1 MNTSRFAG
9 KTAIVTGAGSGI
21 GFAIAELMSSQGA
34 QVLAVDRDT
43 AGLARLGADID
54 TVTAD
59 VTDPALPDTLRQKLE
74 GRPLSILVNNAGIG
88 GGGRADETGEED
100 FRRYFE
106 INVLALFSLSKFAVS
121 AMRQSGGGTIVNIA
135 SIYAIVGATG
145 SAGYSTSKA
154 AVDGL
159 TRQMGTDFG
168 PENIRVNAV
177 APGLIETP
185 LTAERI
191 RREAWRRHIFVEQ
204 APLRRVGLPG
214 DVAQAVAFLA
224 SDEAAFITGAT
235 LRVDGGWAVGR
246 YPRQGDAA

>member
-159 TRQMGTDFG
+159 TRQMATDFG

-214 DVAQAVAFLA
+214 DVAQAAAFLA